1 MAIVQIS
8 RITQR
13 KGLLEDL
20 PQPLAGAE
28 FGWAIDQR
36 RLFIGNGDVAD
47 GAPVVGNTEVLTEFS
62 DILALSSAYTF
73 EGAAAGYIVQTGPTN
88 SDPVS
93 QSIQSRLDSYAIV
106 TDFGATG
113 DGTTDDTAA
122 LNRALYQLYCIQANT
137 QIRRSLF
144 FPAGTYII
152 TDTLLIPPY
161 AKLYGEGADST
172 IILFEVQE
180 WAENTAYNSGV
191 LVKVESLITPGVFV
205 YYRAVA
211 DVPPTG
217 IEITDT
223 DYWDETTL
231 PEYVVETADSL
242 QQTGVNIG
250 TNGATAPRNVEVS
263 GMTFQSTEVGS
274 HNICYLNRIQQS
286 SFDNVNFVGSLTEDT
301 LTEATDDLSGLV
313 FGGTAQ
319 VPPTQITLNN
329 CKFTGTTYGIKTDQ
343 YVKGV
348 TVSNGWF
355 YTLYRGVVLGDT
367 AVVNGG
373 PTGVRIVHN
382 EFDAIYAEG
391 IYIENCSLNA
401 SAYNTFYDVG
411 NNFFGSAAPQTPV
424 ISINTA
430 NNLSIGDL
438 FQRNND
444 QALTEPR
451 IALWNTDTESIPASI
466 GYAGSS
472 TLQLG
477 SYSVGVGQQA
487 TLDDGVTEEP
497 LFTVDTALA
506 TSKGG
511 FTSFSVN
518 YTIKRQ
524 VGASDTAARIGVLQV
539 MADAGAGVAINDD
552 YSESD
557 DVGVTLVV
565 TQSTDDITVAY
576 TTDAT
581 TYDGLI
587 YYSITHFA

>member
-13 KGLLEDL
+13 QGLLDDL

-28 FGWAIDQR
+28 FGWALDQR
-36 RLFIGNGDVAD
+36 RLFIGNGDIAD
-47 GAPVVGNTEVLTEFS
+47 GAPVVGNTEILTEFS
-62 DILALSSAYTF
+62 DVLALASAYTYA
-73 EGAAAGYIVQTGPTN
+73 GAAAGYTAQTGPTN

-93 QSIQSRLDSYAIV
+93 QSIQARLDSYAVV

-122 LNRALYQLYCIQANT
+122 INRALYQIYCIQANT
-137 QIRRSLF
+137 QVRRSLF

-180 WAENTAYNSGV
+180 WAENTAYDSGV
-191 LVKVESLITPGVFV
+191 LVKVESGTPGVFV

-217 IEITDT
+217 IAITNT
-223 DYWDETTL
+223 DYWDETVI
-231 PEYVVETADSL
+231 PAYVVESADSL
-242 QQTGVNIG
+242 QQTGNNIG

-263 GMTFQSTEVGS
+263 SMTFQTTETGS
-274 HNICYLNRIQQS
+274 HNICYVNRLQQS
-286 SFDNVNFVGSLTEDT
+286 SFDNVNFVGPLTEDT
-301 LTEATDDLSGLV
+301 LTEATDDLSGVV
-313 FGGTAQ
+313 FAGTAQ

-329 CKFTGTTYGIKTDQ
+329 CKFTGTTYGIKTNQ
-343 YVKGV
+343 LVQGV

-355 YTLYRGVVLGDT
+355 YTLYRGVILGDT
-367 AVVNGG
+367 TVVNGG
-373 PTGVRIVHN
+373 PSGVRIVHN
-382 EFDAIYAEG
+382 EFDKIYAEG

-424 ISINTA
+424 ITINA
-430 NNLSIGDL
+430 ENNLSIGDL
-438 FQRNND
+438 FQRTDD

-472 TLQLG
+472 NLQLG

-487 TLDDGVTEEP
+487 TLDDGVTEET
-497 LFTVDTALA
+497 LFTVDTGIVV
-506 TSKGG
+506 SKGG

-524 VGASDTAARIGVLQV
+524 VGVSDTAARVGVLRV
-539 MADAGAGVAINDD
+539 MADAGAGVTINDD
-552 YSESD
+552 YSESA

-565 TQSTDDITVAY
+565 TQSTDTITVAY